1 MNRNSFNQ
9 LEDECINSGL
19 CVECGACAAIC
30 PKHAIEMK
38 RYSWGNNPELCAEC
52 DENCDLCTR
61 VCPARVQPLRKV
73 EEKFF
78 GRAANPEERKV
89 NIGVVRDFCTG
100 YATDTKIL
108 ENAVSGGVTTALLA
122 NALKQGIID
131 GAVVASFDPEKP
143 WIGKAK
149 VVTTVPELISC
160 AGSCYQPHPQL
171 LGLREALDMGLR
183 KIALTA
189 TPCAAAALRKLM
201 LDEKFADVAGRIK
214 VILSNFC
221 GLSAIRALQASA

>member
-78 GRAANPEERKV
+78 GRAENP
-89 NIGVVRDFCTG
+89 
-100 YATDTKIL
+100 
-108 ENAVSGGVTTALLA
+108 
-122 NALKQGIID
+122 
-131 GAVVASFDPEKP
+131 
-143 WIGKAK
+143 
-149 VVTTVPELISC
+149 
-160 AGSCYQPHPQL
+160 
-171 LGLREALDMGLR
+171 
-183 KIALTA
+183 
-189 TPCAAAALRKLM
+189 
-201 LDEKFADVAGRIK
+201 
-214 VILSNFC
+214 
-221 GLSAIRALQASA
+221 